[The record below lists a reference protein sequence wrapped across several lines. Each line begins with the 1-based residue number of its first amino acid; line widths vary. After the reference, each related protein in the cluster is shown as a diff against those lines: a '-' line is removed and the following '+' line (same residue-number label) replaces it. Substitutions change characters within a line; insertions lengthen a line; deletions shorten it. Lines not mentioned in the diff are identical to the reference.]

1 VTALAGIVTNSAS
14 GRDIRRL
21 VTRASVFPN
30 AEKSAMVQRTLAALG
45 AVGVERVLTMT
56 DLGGIAAGVLRA
68 RERGM
73 SDTAG
78 WPEVEFLDLPL
89 TETASDTIDAVR
101 AMVERGVGAIVVLG
115 GDGTN
120 RVVAGACG
128 QVPIVS
134 LSTGTNNVFPE
145 LREATVAGLAA
156 GLVATGRVTAEAA
169 CRPNKMLVV
178 EGLALAK
185 PTSQVGSAH
194 AKPGEGGAGGHRE
207 IALVDVCA
215 TTHAAVAARA
225 LWKADSLQALF
236 VSFAEPDAI
245 GLSAIAGLVH
255 PVTRDEPWG
264 LALDLAPPARARIR
278 VRAPIA
284 PGLVVDI
291 GVDSATAMAPGE
303 RWPLPAG
310 TGVIA
315 LDGEREIEPNGTRPI
330 VRLDLG
336 GPRTIDVRRT
346 LQLAARD
353 GLLRDGAALA
363 PLITPTTHLAFTEP
377 TSQEGSVHA
386 QRPRGHEEED
396 SWLLN

>member
-45 AVGVERVLTMT
+45 AVGVERVLVMT

-68 RERGM
+68 SERGTR
-73 SDTAG
+73 DTAG
-78 WPEVEFLDLPL
+78 WPEVEFLDLPI
-89 TETASDTIDAVR
+89 TDTAADTTAAVTT
-101 AMVERGVGAIVVLG
+101 MVERGVGVIVVLG

-120 RVVAGACG
+120 RVVAGACR

-156 GLVATGRVTAEAA
+156 GLVAAGRVSAEAV
-169 CRPNKMLVV
+169 CRRNKMLVV
-178 EGLALAK
+178 ED
-185 PTSQVGSAH
+185 
-194 AKPGEGGAGGHRE
+194 GGRQE
-207 IALVDVCA
+207 LALVDVCA

-225 LWKADSLQALF
+225 LWEADSLRALF

-255 PVTRDEPWG
+255 PVSRGEPWG
-264 LALDLAPPARARIR
+264 LALDLAPPDRARLR
-278 VRAPIA
+278 VHAPIA
-284 PGLVVDI
+284 PGLVVDV
-291 GVDSATAMAPGE
+291 GVDRATPMAPGE
-303 RWPLPAG
+303 RWPVPPG

-315 LDGEREIEPNGTRPI
+315 LDGEREMEPNGTRPT
-330 VRLDLG
+330 VRLELG

-346 LQLAARD
+346 LRLAAED
-353 GLLRDGAALA
+353 GLLRDGAVLS
-363 PLITPTTHLAFTEP
+363 PPITPTHFAL
-377 TSQEGSVHA
+377 
-386 QRPRGHEEED
+386 GHEEEN

>member
-1 VTALAGIVTNSAS
+1 MVTLAGGEALVLGRRGAYGEGGPVTAIAGIVTNSAS

-45 AVGVERVLTMT
+45 AVGVERALVMT
-56 DLGGIAAGVLRA
+56 DRGGIAAGVLRA
-68 RERGM
+68 RQRGAR
-73 SDTAG
+73 DTAG

-89 TETASDTIDAVR
+89 TETAADTTRAVA
-101 AMVERGVGAIVVLG
+101 AMVEREVGAIVVLG

-128 QVPIVS
+128 DVPIVP

-156 GLVATGRVTAEAA
+156 GLVASGQVASDRV
-169 CRPNKMLVV
+169 CRRNKVLVV
-178 EGLALAK
+178 D
-185 PTSQVGSAH
+185 
-194 AKPGEGGAGGHRE
+194 GAGRRE
-207 IALVDVCA
+207 LALVDVCA

-225 LWKADSLQALF
+225 VWEVESLRALF

-255 PVTRDEPWG
+255 PVGRDEPWG
-264 LALDLAPPARARIR
+264 LAVAFAPATRARFR

-284 PGLVVDI
+284 PGLVVDV
-291 GVDSATAMAPGE
+291 GVEGVTPMAPGE
-303 RWPLPAG
+303 QWPVPAG
-310 TGVIA
+310 TRVIA
-315 LDGEREIEPNGTRPI
+315 LDGEREIEPEGALAGQFGTT
-330 VRLDLG
+330 VRLDLK

-346 LQLAARD
+346 LRLAAED
-353 GLLRDGAALA
+353 GLLRDAAVLA
-363 PLITPTTHLAFTEP
+363 PPAT
-377 TSQEGSVHA
+377 
-386 QRPRGHEEED
+386 
-396 SWLLN
+396 

>member
-1 VTALAGIVTNSAS
+1 MTALAGIVTNSAS

-45 AVGVERVLTMT
+45 AVGVGRVLVMT

-68 RERGM
+68 RQRGLG
-73 SDTAG
+73 DTAG

-89 TETASDTIDAVR
+89 TETASDTTAAVT

-128 QVPIVS
+128 DVPIVS

-156 GLVATGRVTAEAA
+156 GLVAAGRVAPEAV
-169 CRPNKMLVV
+169 CRRNKMLVV

-185 PTSQVGSAH
+185 PTAHVGSAN
-194 AKPGEGGAGGHRE
+194 ARGGVGGPGGAGGTGGRRE
-207 IALVDVCA
+207 LALVDVCV
-215 TTHAAVAARA
+215 TTHTAVAARA
-225 LWKADSLQALF
+225 VWDADTLRALF
-236 VSFAEPDAI
+236 VTFAEPDAI

-255 PVTRDEPWG
+255 PVGRDEPFG
-264 LALDLAPPARARIR
+264 LALELAPAALARRR
-278 VRAPIA
+278 VRAPIG
-284 PGLVVDI
+284 PGLVVDV
-291 GVDSATAMAPGE
+291 GVERVTVMGPGQP
-303 RWPLPAG
+303 WPLPAG
-310 TGVIA
+310 PGTIA
-315 LDGEREIEPNGTRPI
+315 LDGERELEPDGAAPT

-346 LQLAARD
+346 LARAAED
-353 GLLRDGAALA
+353 SLLCD
-363 PLITPTTHLAFTEP
+363 
-377 TSQEGSVHA
+377 V
-386 QRPRGHEEED
+386 PRHQEEE
-396 SWLLN
+396 SWLRN

>member
-1 VTALAGIVTNSAS
+1 
-14 GRDIRRL
+14 
-21 VTRASVFPN
+21 
-30 AEKSAMVQRTLAALG
+30 
-45 AVGVERVLTMT
+45 
-56 DLGGIAAGVLRA
+56 
-68 RERGM
+68 M

-89 TETASDTIDAVR
+89 TETASDTTVAVR

-128 QVPIVS
+128 QTPIVS

-178 EGLALAK
+178 ED
-185 PTSQVGSAH
+185 
-194 AKPGEGGAGGHRE
+194 GGRRE
-207 IALVDVCA
+207 LALVDVCA

-225 LWKADSLQALF
+225 LWEADTLRALF

-245 GLSAIAGLVH
+245 GLSAIAGLVQ
-255 PVTRDEPWG
+255 PVSRDEPFG
-264 LALDLAPPARARIR
+264 LALDLAPPDRARFR

-284 PGLVVDI
+284 PGLVVDV
-291 GVDSATAMAPGE
+291 GVDRVTPMAPGE
-303 RWPLPAG
+303 PWPLPAG
-310 TGVIA
+310 IGVIA
-315 LDGEREIEPNGTRPI
+315 LDGEREIEPNGARST
-330 VRLDLG
+330 VRLDLA

-346 LQLAARD
+346 LRLAAEE
-353 GLLRDGAALA
+353 GLLRDGALLA
-363 PLITPTTHLAFTEP
+363 PPFTHTQLPAK
-377 TSQEGSVHA
+377 
-386 QRPRGHEEED
+386 EED

>member
-1 VTALAGIVTNSAS
+1 MTALAGIVTNSAS

-45 AVGVERVLTMT
+45 AVGVERVLVMT

-68 RERGM
+68 RQRGTLE
-73 SDTAG
+73 TAG

-89 TETASDTIDAVR
+89 TETASDTTAAVT

-120 RVVAGACG
+120 RVVAGACED
-128 QVPIVS
+128 VPIVS

-156 GLVATGRVTAEAA
+156 GLVATGRVAAEAV
-169 CRPNKMLVV
+169 CRRNKMLVV
-178 EGLALAK
+178 DD
-185 PTSQVGSAH
+185 
-194 AKPGEGGAGGHRE
+194 GGRRE
-207 IALVDVCA
+207 LALVDVCA

-225 LWKADSLQALF
+225 LWEADSLRALF

-255 PVTRDEPWG
+255 PVGRDEPWG
-264 LALDLAPPARARIR
+264 LALDLAPAAGARLR
-278 VRAPIA
+278 VHAPIA
-284 PGLVVDI
+284 PGLVVEV
-291 GVDSATAMAPGE
+291 GVDRATPMAPGE

-315 LDGEREIEPNGTRPI
+315 LDGEREIETNGSEPT
-330 VRLDLG
+330 VRLELG

-346 LQLAARD
+346 LRLAAED
-353 GLLRDGAALA
+353 GLLRDGAVLA
-363 PLITPTTHLAFTEP
+363 PPAT
-377 TSQEGSVHA
+377 
-386 QRPRGHEEED
+386 
-396 SWLLN
+396 

>member
-45 AVGVERVLTMT
+45 AVGVERVLAMT

-68 RERGM
+68 HQRGTR
-73 SDTAG
+73 DTAG

-89 TETASDTIDAVR
+89 TETASDTTAAVT

-128 QVPIVS
+128 EVPIVS

-156 GLVATGRVTAEAA
+156 GLVAAGRVAAEAV
-169 CRPNKMLVV
+169 CRRNKMLVV
-178 EGLALAK
+178 EDLALAK
-185 PTSQVGSAH
+185 PTCHMGSAN
-194 AKPGEGGAGGHRE
+194 ARPGGPPAPRRE
-207 IALVDVCA
+207 LALVDVCA

-225 LWKADSLQALF
+225 LWEADSLRALF
-236 VSFAEPDAI
+236 VAFAEPDAI

-255 PVTRDEPWG
+255 PVSRDEPWG
-264 LALDLAPPARARIR
+264 LALELAPPARARLR

-284 PGLVVDI
+284 PGLVVDV
-291 GVDSATAMAPGE
+291 GVDSTTLMVPGE

-315 LDGEREIEPNGTRPI
+315 LDGEREIEPNGAQPT
-330 VRLDLG
+330 VRLELG

-346 LQLAARD
+346 LRLAAED
-353 GLLRDGAALA
+353 GLLCDGAVLA
-363 PLITPTTHLAFTEP
+363 PP
-377 TSQEGSVHA
+377 
-386 QRPRGHEEED
+386 
-396 SWLLN
+396 

>member
-1 VTALAGIVTNSAS
+1 MTALAGIVTNSAS

-45 AVGVERVLTMT
+45 AAGVERVLVMT

-68 RERGM
+68 RRRAAR
-73 SDTAG
+73 DTAA

-89 TETASDTIDAVR
+89 TETASDTTMAVR
-101 AMVERGVGAIVVLG
+101 AMVERGVRAIVVLG

-128 QVPIVS
+128 EVPIVS

-156 GLVATGRVTAEAA
+156 GLVAAGRVAAGAA
-169 CRPNKMLVV
+169 CRRNKMLVV
-178 EGLALAK
+178 D
-185 PTSQVGSAH
+185 
-194 AKPGEGGAGGHRE
+194 GGGRRE
-207 IALVDVCA
+207 LALVDVCA

-225 LWKADSLQALF
+225 LWEAHSLRALF
-236 VSFAEPDAI
+236 VTFAEPDAI

-255 PVTRDEPWG
+255 PVSRDEPWG
-264 LALDLAPPARARIR
+264 LALELAPPARARLR

-284 PGLVVDI
+284 PGLVVDV
-291 GVDSATAMAPGE
+291 GVDSTTPMAPGE

-315 LDGEREIEPNGTRPI
+315 LDGEREIEPNGTQPT
-330 VRLDLG
+330 VRLELG

-346 LQLAARD
+346 LRLAAED
-353 GLLRDGAALA
+353 GLLHDGAVIV
-363 PLITPTTHLAFTEP
+363 PPGPPTT
-377 TSQEGSVHA
+377 
-386 QRPRGHEEED
+386 QRPPGHEEED